1 MPLPNRQEAY
11 DLLCEYTKN
20 PNLIKHMLA
29 VEAAMRAYAIRFG
42 ENEDLW
48 GLTGLLHDF
57 DYEKHPE
64 PEEHPMVGIGILTEK
79 GYPEEMLQ
87 AIKAHAPYLGVPR
100 QTMLDKAL
108 VACDELTGF
117 IVAVALMRPS
127 KSLSDLKASSVKK
140 KMKQSGFARGV
151 NREDI
156 ITGAEELGVSLEEH
170 ISFVIEAM
178 RGISDQLGI

>member
-1 MPLPNRQEAY
+1 MNRDEAF
-11 DLLCEYTKN
+11 LLLNEYTKSKS
-20 PNLIKHMLA
+20 LIGHALS
-29 VEAAMRAYAIRFG
+29 VEAAMRHYAGRLG
-42 ENEDLW
+42 GDVEQW

-57 DYEKHPE
+57 DYEKHPS

-79 GYPEEMLQ
+79 RYPEEMLQ

-100 QTMLDKAL
+100 HTMLDKAL

-151 NREDI
+151 SREDI

-178 RGISDQLGI
+178 KGISDQLGI